1 MRSSC
6 FEPGGLLEDSI
17 RKDVWPML
25 LSVKKL
31 DAPDDPIVSHKS
43 YEQVALDVARIL
55 KKSSPTSINLAEFKA
70 KTLEL
75 IVKVLIQCPELEY
88 FQGFHYVAATLQL
101 VLGDDLSYTV
111 LCHLARSHFH
121 LCMQSDMKPVMRAM
135 DVINFLI
142 EKKNP
147 KLYEHLLK
155 AKLGTVVFL
164 PWVVTWFGHVI
175 DDYST
180 IVRLYDVFISSH
192 YYSVMYLSAVI
203 VMHRADELLSTPCDM
218 PQLHE
223 KIAALPAN
231 LPFDDLLVKTRELMD
246 EFPPEMMDNRLSRR
260 ARKVKK
266 ELNLEPY
273 VNVVMGV
280 IAVGAASV
288 VSSIPFLLLSMFKR
302 K

>member
-1 MRSSC
+1 M
-6 FEPGGLLEDSI
+6 
-17 RKDVWPML
+17 
-25 LSVKKL
+25 
-31 DAPDDPIVSHKS
+31 
-43 YEQVALDVARIL
+43 
-55 KKSSPTSINLAEFKA
+55 
-70 KTLEL
+70 
-75 IVKVLIQCPELEY
+75 
-88 FQGFHYVAATLQL
+88 
-101 VLGDDLSYTV
+101 
-111 LCHLARSHFH
+111 
-121 LCMQSDMKPVMRAM
+121 
-135 DVINFLI
+135 
-142 EKKNP
+142 
-147 KLYEHLLK
+147 LK